1 MESIVQLYETLP
13 EVVSLMVTFTLEG
26 EQGLDMDGL
35 KREVYFTFWER
46 AFEKFFEGK
55 STFVPRIGPDIQD
68 NHYQA
73 IGRVVSHCYLLTGI
87 FPTAISKVFA
97 TALLVGKNALSADD
111 YISGFLEH
119 VFQYDRMRLES
130 ALAKSSLI
138 DVFPNETAEF
148 LCEFL
153 SEYGVVQNPTPASL
167 KQILANVAKTEL
179 IAKPSVAINEIR
191 TGMLAGSCKEL
202 WGDFR
207 KEDVDELYDRMKL
220 TTSKLLGMI
229 QVDEMVLTKPQ
240 SQVLQFLKQYIRSL
254 SPKELQLFLRY
265 VTGSCLPVVKNV
277 KVVFHTH
284 AGTVPMVFIHT
295 CSAIIDLPD
304 GGYTGYTDFRVQM
317 ANTLLS
323 PESWRFTS
331 L

>member
-1 MESIVQLYETLP
+1 
-13 EVVSLMVTFTLEG
+13 MVTFTLEG

-35 KREVYFTFWER
+35 KREVYSTFWER

-73 IGRVVSHCYLLTGI
+73 IGRVFSHCYLLTGI

-130 ALAKSSLI
+130 ALAKASLI

-153 SEYGVVQNPTPASL
+153 SEYGVVQNPHQPHLSRFW
-167 KQILANVAKTEL
+167 
-179 IAKPSVAINEIR
+179 R
-191 TGMLAGSCKEL
+191 TLP
-202 WGDFR
+202 
-207 KEDVDELYDRMKL
+207 KL
-220 TTSKLLGMI
+220 
-229 QVDEMVLTKPQ
+229 
-240 SQVLQFLKQYIRSL
+240 
-254 SPKELQLFLRY
+254 
-265 VTGSCLPVVKNV
+265 N
-277 KVVFHTH
+277 
-284 AGTVPMVFIHT
+284 
-295 CSAIIDLPD
+295 
-304 GGYTGYTDFRVQM
+304 
-317 ANTLLS
+317 
-323 PESWRFTS
+323 
-331 L
+331 